1 MARATQQ
8 FREVVLAYGVCGL
21 FVGGLAMAIV
31 GGLSG
36 GTALFGVGLGI
47 CIVLTVAGI
56 VARERHLAS

>member
-1 MARATQQ
+1 M
-8 FREVVLAYGVCGL
+8 VLAYGVCGL